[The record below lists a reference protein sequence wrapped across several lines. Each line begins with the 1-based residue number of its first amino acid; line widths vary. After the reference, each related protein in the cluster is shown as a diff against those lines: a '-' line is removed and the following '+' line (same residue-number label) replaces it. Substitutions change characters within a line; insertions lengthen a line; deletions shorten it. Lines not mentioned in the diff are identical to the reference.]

1 MIPWVLVYDE
11 HYQRFCERNCRPD
24 ELDTFKLFVKEIG
37 TPSLLFQEPKERTI
51 ATSVVYRQVPS
62 SSCIRL
68 RTPDSY
74 SAVVHKTLSPE
85 LREKQDKSERSNS
98 CTLM

>member
-11 HYQRFCERNCRPD
+11 HYKKFCELKVRPNN
-24 ELDTFKLFVKEIG
+24 LDSLQQFLKEIG
-37 TPSLLFQEPKERTI
+37 TPSLLFQTPKERTI
-51 ATSVVYRQVPS
+51 NTSVAYKQVPY

-68 RTPDSY
+68 RTPEDY
-74 SAVVHKTLSPE
+74 VAVVHKTLYPE

>member
-1 MIPWVLVYDE
+1 MIPWVLLYEE
-11 HYQRFCERNCRPD
+11 HYEKYCEKNLLNEDLDSLQRF
-24 ELDTFKLFVKEIG
+24 LKEIG
-37 TPSLLFQEPKERTI
+37 TPSLHFREPKERKV
-51 ATSVVYRQVPS
+51 ATLVAYRQVPY

-68 RTPDSY
+68 RTPEHY
-74 SAVVHKTLSPE
+74 VAVVHKTLYPE